1 MAVAAVDVR
10 EVSKRYGEHQAL
22 KNISLS
28 IEQGEI
34 FGIIGPNGAGKSTL
48 VGIIA
53 GLRDAD
59 SGKVD
64 VLGKDV
70 VTERALLREEVGIQL
85 QEAQLQELITVEEAL
100 KLYSSFYAHLNPWE
114 PLLADWGLVAK
125 RKDRFGNLSGG
136 QKQRLFIALALISNP
151 KLVILDELT
160 TGLDPQAR
168 RDSWDHVERIRDN
181 GATIIL
187 VSHFM
192 EEAERLCDRI
202 AVIDGGE
209 VRAIGKVGDLL
220 DNDTSTQRLVFG
232 VPADFRE
239 QMLSGLDGV
248 SEVSRIG
255 DRVTVAGSGYLMATI
270 SQALAAVR
278 LNPPDIR
285 MEQDTLEDVFIRL
298 TGDSAAIED
307 LSVIHGG
314 RRAKRKSLAI

>member
-1 MAVAAVDVR
+1 MAAMAVDVR

-22 KNISLS
+22 NNVSLS

-53 GLRDAD
+53 GLREAD

-70 VTERALLREEVGIQL
+70 VTERTLLREEVGIQL
-85 QEAQLQELITVEEAL
+85 QEAQLQELMTVEEAL
-100 KLYSSFYAHLNPWE
+100 KLYSSFYAHPNPWE
-114 PLLADWGLVAK
+114 PLIADWGLEAK

-220 DNDTSTQRLVFG
+220 DNDRSTQRLVFG
-232 VPADFRE
+232 APSDFRE

-248 SEVSRIG
+248 IEVSRIG

-270 SQALAAVR
+270 SQALAAAR

-298 TGDSAAIED
+298 TGDQ
-307 LSVIHGG
+307 
-314 RRAKRKSLAI
+314 RRD

>member
-1 MAVAAVDVR
+1 MAGAAVDVR
-10 EVSKRYGEHQAL
+10 DVSKRYGDHQAL
-22 KNISLS
+22 NHVSLT
-28 IEQGEI
+28 IHQGEI

-59 SGKVD
+59 SGKID

-70 VTERALLREEVGIQL
+70 VAERASLRHEVGIQL

-100 KLYSSFYAHLNPWE
+100 RLYSSFYEHPNPWE
-114 PLLADWGLVAK
+114 PLLDDWGLRAK

-168 RDSWDHVERIRDN
+168 RESWEHVERIRDS
-181 GATIIL
+181 GTTIIL

-209 VRAIGKVGDLL
+209 IRAIGPVADLL
-220 DNDTSTQRLVFG
+220 DNDTTTLRLGFTA
-232 VPADFRE
+232 PPTFDE
-239 QMLSGLDGV
+239 YLLEGLDGV
-248 SEVSRIG
+248 IDVGRTGEQIN
-255 DRVTVAGSGYLMATI
+255 VTGTGYLMATV
-270 SQALAAVR
+270 SHALAALK
-278 LNPPDIR
+278 LNPPDIH

-298 TGDSAAIED
+298 TGTEQRD
-307 LSVIHGG
+307 
-314 RRAKRKSLAI
+314 